1 MIIYN
6 ETINIDDAIHQEWR
20 EWMQEYIPQVLATG
34 LFSKLV
40 FSKVLITEEM
50 GGTTYS
56 LQYYAYSKAALEAY
70 HEQHAQKIQS
80 EGMKRLGNKMLAFR
94 TELEFIDEFKVSNNG
109 C

>member
-6 ETINIDDAIHQEWR
+6 ETINIDESIHQEWR
-20 EWMQEYIPQVLATG
+20 EWMQEYIPHVLATG

-50 GGTTYS
+50 GGTSYS
-56 LQYYAYSKAALEAY
+56 LQHYAYSKAALEAY
-70 HEQHAQKIQS
+70 HKQYAQKIQS
-80 EGMKRLGNKMLAFR
+80 EGIKRFGEKMLVFR
-94 TELEFIDEFKVSNNG
+94 TELEFIDEIKASNNG

>member
-1 MIIYN
+1 MMIYN
-6 ETINIDDAIHQEWR
+6 ETFNIDDTIHQEWR
-20 EWMQEYIPQVLATG
+20 EWVQEYIPEVLGTG

-56 LQYYAYSKAALEAY
+56 LQYYTRSEAALKAY
-70 HEQHAQKIQS
+70 QKHIYNQLQS
-80 EGMKRLGNKMLAFR
+80 EAVKRFGDKMLAFR
-94 TELEFIDEFKVSNNG
+94 TELELIDEFKASNNG

>member
-6 ETINIDDAIHQEWR
+6 ETFNIDDTIHQEWR
-20 EWMQEYIPQVLATG
+20 EWVQQYIPQVLATG
-34 LFSKLV
+34 LFSKLI

-56 LQYYAYSKAALEAY
+56 LQYYTRSEAALKAFQR
-70 HEQHAQKIQS
+70 HISDQLQS
-80 EGMKRLGNKMLAFR
+80 EALKRFGDKMLAFR
-94 TELEFIDEFKVSNNG
+94 TELIFIDEFKVSNNG

>member
-6 ETINIDDAIHQEWR
+6 ETMNIDDSIHHEWR
-20 EWMQEYIPQVLATG
+20 EWMQESIPKVLATG

-56 LQYYAYSKAALEAY
+56 LQYYAHSKAALEAY
-70 HEQHAQKIQS
+70 HQQHAQKLQS
-80 EGMKRLGNKMLAFR
+80 EGMKRFGDKMLAFR
-94 TELEFIDEFKVSNNG
+94 TELEFIDEYKVSNNG

>member
-6 ETINIDDAIHQEWR
+6 ETFNIYNTFHQEWR

-50 GGTTYS
+50 DGTTCS
-56 LQYYAYSKAALEAY
+56 LQYYTRSESALKAFQRHISDQL
-70 HEQHAQKIQS
+70 QS
-80 EGMKRLGNKMLAFR
+80 EAVKRFGDKMLAFR
-94 TELEFIDEFKVSNNG
+94 TELEFIDEFKASNNG

>member
-6 ETINIDDAIHQEWR
+6 ETINIDESIHLEWR
-20 EWMQEYIPQVLATG
+20 EWMQEYIPHVLATG

-50 GGTTYS
+50 GGTSYS
-56 LQYYAYSKAALEAY
+56 LQHYAYSKAALEAY
-70 HEQHAQKIQS
+70 HKQYAQKIQS
-80 EGMKRLGNKMLAFR
+80 EGIKRFGEKMLVFR
-94 TELEFIDEFKVSNNG
+94 TELEFIDEIKASNNG

>member
-50 GGTTYS
+50 GGTTILFNTTLIPKPLLKPTMS
-56 LQYYAYSKAALEAY
+56 SMPKKSSPKA
-70 HEQHAQKIQS
+70 
-80 EGMKRLGNKMLAFR
+80 
-94 TELEFIDEFKVSNNG
+94 
-109 C
+109 